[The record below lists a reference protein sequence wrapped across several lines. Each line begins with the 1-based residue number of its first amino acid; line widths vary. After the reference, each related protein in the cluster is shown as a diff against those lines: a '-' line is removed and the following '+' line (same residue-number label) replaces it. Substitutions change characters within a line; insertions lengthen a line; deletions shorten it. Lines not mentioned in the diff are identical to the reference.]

1 MLFHSTIFGPVH
13 SRRLGVSLGINL
25 LPDNGKI
32 CSFDCVYCECGLNA
46 DGMND
51 RVVPSREKVAHDLEQ
66 FISEYT
72 AASKPQ
78 IDSITFAGNGE
89 PTLHKQFAEI
99 IDDTIEIRNRLAP
112 YAKISVLS
120 NAWQIEN
127 KKVFDALFKVDNNIL
142 KLDSAIPESIMAIN
156 RPVNPKVD
164 IERLIDDLSKFKHNC
179 IIQTLFLRGET
190 CDNTTETE
198 ISAWLKALQR
208 IEPREVQ
215 IYSLNRKAPYESLQ
229 HVSKEELDAIAAR
242 VQQLGFKTHVT
253 E

>member
-13 SRRLGVSLGINL
+13 SRRLGISLGINL

-46 DGMND
+46 DGRND
-51 RVVPSREKVAHDLEQ
+51 RAVPSREKVSHDLEE
-66 FISEYT
+66 FIIKYKNENN
-72 AASKPQ
+72 PP

-99 IDDTIEIRNRLAP
+99 IDDTLEIRDRLLP
-112 YAKISVLS
+112 SAKVSVLS
-120 NAWQIEN
+120 NAWQLRN

-142 KLDSAIPESIMAIN
+142 KLDSAIASSISAIN
-156 RPVNPKVD
+156 RPVNPD
-164 IERLIDDLSKFKHNC
+164 FNIEQLIEHLAMFKHNC

-190 CDNTTETE
+190 CDNTTEQE
-198 ISAWLKALQR
+198 ISAWIEALKR
-208 IEPREVQ
+208 IEPKEVQ
-215 IYSLNRKAPYESLQ
+215 IYSLNRKTPYDTLR
-229 HVSKEELDAIAAR
+229 HVGIDELNAIAAR
-242 VQQLGFKTHVT
+242 VNAAGFKTHVT